1 MDPQNR
7 MQTNL
12 IHIHTQ
18 WSIQTSLGREGDEN
32 FGVKFLVN
40 IRQMYA
46 FEAQEKR

>member
-1 MDPQNR
+1 

-12 IHIHTQ
+12 IHIHTYNEGR
-18 WSIQTSLGREGDEN
+18 QTSSGREGDEN